1 MNGLAVIAVAD
12 VLRYRVASQLH
23 LDETA
28 TTSNMGD
35 GHYVVRGFCAP
46 KDKAERRAVVTT
58 AIEANLFYS
67 LFPP

>member
-35 GHYVVRGFCAP
+35 GHYIVRASARLRIRLSGV
-46 KDKAERRAVVTT
+46 R
-58 AIEANLFYS
+58 L
-67 LFPP
+67 